1 MLLISHQCI
10 SLSLWFVLNVLSS
23 RHVFTSLQTHQDG
36 LAEKT
41 CDEEERGID
50 FDTETFKICKIKMM
64 LLTMETCFN
73 SASQSRKEAKI
84 NFLL

>member
-23 RHVFTSLQTHQDG
+23 RHVFTSLQTHQ
-36 LAEKT
+36 EKT
-41 CDEEERGID
+41 CDEEEGGID

-73 SASQSRKEAKI
+73 SASQSSKEAKI